1 MKKNTITVPIV
12 FAILSIFTPAVLSQ
26 QPIPEVMTKGTL
38 REQMDFLNEKTRVYD
53 NFRAVREDYF
63 QLIRRNSVD
72 SVQKAN
78 NEILSLKMTK
88 SILDNRIDTLTK
100 NLSET
105 NEKLEAAIESKNSIE
120 VIGIE
125 IDKKFYN
132 SIMWIIIAVLLIL
145 LGTGFLV
152 FKRNLLT
159 TISTNKELSN
169 LKAEFEDYRQKK
181 RLEKEKLEM
190 DHFNEIKKLKG
201 L

>member
-1 MKKNTITVPIV
+1 MIRLPKIV
-12 FAILSIFTPAVLSQ
+12 AFSAVIILSGLTLGMSQ
-26 QPIPEVMTKGTL
+26 QPIPEVMTTGTL

-53 NFRAVREDYF
+53 NFRAIREDYF

-145 LGTGFLV
+145 LGAGFLI
-152 FKRNLLT
+152 FKKNLLT